1 MGTIAPNT
9 FLAMSMLT
17 WIVLGLAVLYALYAL
32 VVLAKYVLMHRAS
45 RKAGAALGFGELIRM
60 RWQKLDPMEIIEA
73 FDLAQKERLDLQ
85 IDQIQRHTVQGGR
98 VFSVI
103 EALALAKSRGIRTTW
118 RDVCQRDLNGENVV
132 QYIQDRIDRVDEPA
146 GNG

>member
-1 MGTIAPNT
+1 MAKIVPNS
-9 FLAMSMLT
+9 FLAMSMLR
-17 WIVLGLAVLYALYAL
+17 WIILGLAVLYGLYLL
-32 VVLAKYVLMHRAS
+32 VVLGKYIMMYLTS
-45 RKAGAALGFGELIRM
+45 RKAGAALGFGDLIRM

-73 FDLAQKERLDLQ
+73 FDLAQQERLDLD
-85 IDQIQRHTVQGGR
+85 IDQIQRHHAQGGR
-98 VFSVI
+98 IFFVI

-132 QYIQDRIDRVDEPA
+132 EYIQVRIDRVEEPA